1 MSEHD
6 AAITPET
13 AMWSTQ
19 AEDPDTAVDYW
30 RAVRLKAHV
39 DVAPAPYGPDFAG
52 EVSYADY
59 GDFALSVKRASGKK
73 VSRSR
78 ALISRGAEDRV
89 YLYASIRVL
98 FHRRHSDESAT
109 RAIECGK
116 HVGWRRTRRN
126 RFT

>member
-52 EVSYADY
+52 EVSY

-78 ALISRGAEDRV
+78 ALISRGAEDRE
-89 YLYASIRVL
+89 YLYSE
-98 FHRRHSDESAT
+98 HSST
-109 RAIECGK
+109 
-116 HVGWRRTRRN
+116 VPPPSQ
-126 RFT
+126 